1 MLLRDMIL
9 RTREVLCRGMVVL
22 PGLLLHRGM
31 NANYDFGF
39 MLLSDILKKEY
50 PMLLRGHMLLTDNR
64 MLLLCLMLLLVY

>member
-31 NANYDFGF
+31 NANYDFGV
-39 MLLSDILKKEY
+39 
-50 PMLLRGHMLLTDNR
+50 MLLRGILKLSYFTG
-64 MLLLCLMLLLVY
+64 